1 MNYDKNLM
9 LKMLAPFNHPCSLT
23 KRERELIICSVA
35 DVADWR
41 QKAGGLS
48 ANQWG
53 R

>member
-1 MNYDKNLM
+1 M

-23 KRERELIICSVA
+23 KWERELNLISVA

-41 QKAGGLS
+41 QKTGGLS